1 TSYQDAQGGLDR
13 EGTSTGTGLLYIGS
27 DGKYLGGVRQVESEV
42 EVSGPQ
48 LPAVIPVTANT
59 TITVELIP

>member
-1 TSYQDAQGGLDR
+1 M
-13 EGTSTGTGLLYIGS
+13 LYIGS
-27 DGKYLGGVRQVESEV
+27 DGKYLGGVAQAESEL

-59 TITVELIP
+59 TITLELLP